1 MRKVIH
7 YSKINVCF
15 IDRIVKVMIGLADVL
30 NVLKILYWGM
40 ESALPPSHIV
50 NNKVRVKIN
59 VLNVFKDINLLKITP
74 VLFLIADVNNFRMV
88 FVQSVNLVT
97 ISGRQDLGFVK
108 RILKIVKNIVLKIG
122 NAFLAFQIIYWQIIN
137 AYWRV

>member
-40 ESALPPSHIV
+40 ESALPPSHIA
-50 NNKVRVKIN
+50 NNKVKVKIN
-59 VLNVFKDINLLKITP
+59 VWNVFKDINWLKITP
-74 VLFLIADVNNFRMV
+74 VLFLIANVNNFRMV

-108 RILKIVKNIVLKIG
+108 RILRIVKNIVLKIG
-122 NAFLAFQIIYWQIIN
+122 NVFLAFQITYWLIIN

>member
-1 MRKVIH
+1 MRRVIH

-15 IDRIVKVMIGLADVL
+15 IDKIVKVMIGLEDVL
-30 NVLKILYWGM
+30 NVLKILYWEM
-40 ESALPPSHIV
+40 ESALLPYHIV

-59 VLNVFKDINLLKITP
+59 VSNVFKDINSLKITP

-88 FVQSVNLVT
+88 FVQSANLVT

-122 NAFLAFQIIYWQIIN
+122 NAFLAIQITYWLIIN